1 MNLGL
6 SRFFYE
12 KYWYLQTNIYK
23 KTRLLVFCRIVS
35 SKKKKKNPAVEASSK
50 KKKNPAVEALSVF
63 AVQ

>member
-35 SKKKKKNPAVEASSK
+35 SKKKKNPAVEASSK
-50 KKKNPAVEALSVF
+50 EKKNPAVEALSVF